1 MYVLYINIFSFV
13 VDSIILSET
22 NEGNRLVKVKMRSLR
37 IPELGDKFASR
48 HGQKGIIGLI
58 VPQDDLPF
66 TENGITPDLVIN
78 PHAIPSRMTI
88 GQLLELLSGNL
99 AAAKGASI
107 NATAFESME
116 ADDIKRD
123 LHKLGLHPY
132 GRWIMYDG
140 KSGQKL
146 ETDVFC
152 GIAFYQKL
160 HHLVNDKIH
169 ARARGPVQ
177 ILTRQPTEGR
187 AREGGL
193 RFGEMERDCLIGH
206 GSAVILKERLLDESD
221 KAEAL
226 FCEQCGFL
234 AQFNRAHDKLEC
246 PVCREETPISKI
258 VVSYAFKLLLQ
269 ELMSLGLAPKIALS
283 DMA

>member
-1 MYVLYINIFSFV
+1 MDAIAQ
-13 VDSIILSET
+13 
-22 NEGNRLVKVKMRSLR
+22 R
-37 IPELGDKFASR
+37 FAS
-48 HGQKGIIGLI
+48 
-58 VPQDDLPF
+58 
-66 TENGITPDLVIN
+66 LVDN
-78 PHAIPSRMTI
+78 VLCYEHDTMR
-88 GQLLELLSGNL
+88 LCELQCQTRNL
-99 AAAKGASI
+99 AS
-107 NATAFESME
+107 
-116 ADDIKRD
+116 
-123 LHKLGLHPY
+123 
-132 GRWIMYDG
+132 
-140 KSGQKL
+140 
-146 ETDVFC
+146 V
-152 GIAFYQKL
+152 
-160 HHLVNDKIH
+160 H
-169 ARARGPVQ
+169 ACHEGFARGPVQ

-234 AQFNRAHDKLEC
+234 AQYNRAHDKLEC